1 LCAKLGVSMLQVS
14 KTPHEPLLTHQWG
27 LTTSPKQTPR
37 SELGSQQSPEV
48 KIAWCFSKRVNEWE
62 HTWKLVKLGVSAV
75 SYREPETYQ
84 SRFLTLALERA
95 RDKQRIIRDKLPP
108 LTKVLCELGR

>member
-1 LCAKLGVSMLQVS
+1 
-14 KTPHEPLLTHQWG
+14 
-27 LTTSPKQTPR
+27 
-37 SELGSQQSPEV
+37 V
-48 KIAWCFSKRVNEWE
+48 KIAYESWCFSKRVNEWE

-84 SRFLTLALERA
+84 SRFLTTLALERA